1 MFRSAKINLLI
12 IPISVITLLSGCSL
26 LKPSSR
32 DKAMANEKSEQKAAA
47 REMQAMEKAHY
58 KAQTRETRKM
68 MKQSRKSSKKIN
80 KVKMK

>member
-1 MFRSAKINLLI
+1 MFRSAKIILFFI
-12 IPISVITLLSGCSL
+12 IISVIALSGCSL

-32 DKAMANEKSEQKAAA
+32 DKAMANEQSEQKAAS

-58 KAQTRETRKM
+58 KAQPPETRKM
-68 MKQSRKSSKKIN
+68 MKQSRKSSKKLN